1 MVDPTT
7 QSQLATRV
15 VLVVFAALV
24 GALGAFAFQV
34 LIIGEVSVAATGAVA
49 TVAGVLAWFRLER
62 RYRGF
67 RREE

>member
-7 QSQLATRV
+7 QSQLATRL
-15 VLVVFAALV
+15 VLVLFAALV
-24 GALGAFAFQV
+24 GALGAHAFQV
-34 LIIGEVSVAATGAVA
+34 LIIGEVSVAATGGVA
-49 TVAGVLAWFRLER
+49 AVAGVLAWLRLER